1 MKYSLIALT
10 PSRLTMN
17 QQQPCQCYEIAQK
30 RLFSAV
36 MTLDGAIFL
45 FQKTH
50 SHQSRKKLSQ
60 IRQIDLIVK
69 E

>member
-1 MKYSLIALT
+1 
-10 PSRLTMN
+10 MN